1 MGIIRL
7 LVNRKKMKISNL
19 PMTLANGRAAI
30 IPYETLVEKYP
41 DFSTAWYAKGLALS
55 RLRIYDEAMN
65 CFDKALSIDKNYATA
80 WYAKGL
86 VALEL
91 KRYDEAMNCFDKAL
105 SIDKNYA
112 TAWYAKGL
120 ALSRLRIYDEAMNCF
135 DRSIKNDP
143 KAAGAFK
150 SHNINVAAN
159 K

>member
-1 MGIIRL
+1 
-7 LVNRKKMKISNL
+7 MKISNL

-30 IPYETLVEKYP
+30 IPYETFVEKYP
-41 DFSTAWYAKGLALS
+41 DFSTAWYAKGLALT
-55 RLRIYDEAMN
+55 RLRI
-65 CFDKALSIDKNYATA
+65 
-80 WYAKGL
+80 
-86 VALEL
+86 
-91 KRYDEAMNCFDKAL
+91 YDEAMNCFDKAL